1 MDIFLQ
7 DALLDLQ
14 VNGLNYQ
21 FSLDPS
27 GALGFSLDLLSIE
40 VDSLEPDSLLI
51 LHRAQFVRYLVD
63 LHFCFS
69 ETGC

>member
-1 MDIFLQ
+1 MFLQ
-7 DALLDLQ
+7 DPLLDFQ
-14 VNGLNYQ
+14 VNGLNSH

-27 GALGFSLDLLSIE
+27 GALGSSLDLLSIE
-40 VDSLEPDSLLI
+40 VGSLDPDSLLI
-51 LHRAQFVRYLVD
+51 LHRAQFVRYLAD

>member
-51 LHRAQFVRYLVD
+51 LHRGQFVRYLAD